1 MKQRWYLIL
10 PSSELF
16 ACSQM
21 PEWCLRFGIVRLS
34 KKSPKI
40 ELVDHASRAAYT
52 ERVLSIG
59 ASGGLDRVGVAP
71 AQVMQR
77 AHQALVERKAAGLHD
92 TMQFTYRNPARST
105 DPQSAVADAKA
116 MIVGAYSYASP
127 MPDPQLQP
135 SARVARYAWTEYYES
150 LKVGLFAMRD
160 QLRSDGFKAVVF
172 ADDNSMVD
180 REAAYLAGLGWFGK
194 NANVLIEGAGS
205 FFVLGSVITTAPLV
219 INEIPVADGC
229 GACRRCIDACP
240 TGAIIEPGT
249 VDAAKCLAW
258 LIQKPGIFDRRY
270 REALGDR
277 IYGCDDCQEVC
288 PPTTRLSLTKPL
300 REDARP
306 WINVL
311 GLLEMDDETLLAHVD
326 QWYIAERNPDWVR
339 RNALLVLGNIGERG
353 DENVVAAISRYLEH
367 PDPMLRAHAV
377 WSAARLGLSRLI
389 PTHDTAPLVVD
400 ELQNLPSARR

>member
-1 MKQRWYLIL
+1 MKQRWSLIL
-10 PSSELF
+10 PNNEQF

-34 KKSPKI
+34 KKHPTI
-40 ELVDHASRAAYT
+40 DLVDHAARVAYT

-59 ASGGLDRVGVAP
+59 TSGGLDRVGVAP

-105 DPQSAVADAKA
+105 DPQSAVANAKS

-127 MPDPQLQP
+127 MPDPTARFN
-135 SARVARYAWTEYYES
+135 ARVARYAWTEYYES

-205 FFVLGSVITTAPLV
+205 FFVLGSVITTAPLI
-219 INEIPVADGC
+219 INEKPVADGC

-258 LIQKPGIFDRRY
+258 LIQKPGVFDRRY

-288 PPTTRLSLTKPL
+288 PPTTRLSLSKPL
-300 REDARP
+300 QENARP
-306 WINVL
+306 WIDVL
-311 GLLEMDDETLLAHVD
+311 VLLDMDDETLLAHVD

-339 RNALLVLGNIGERG
+339 RNALLVLGNIGDRA
-353 DENVVAAISRYLEH
+353 DENVVGAISRYLEH

-377 WSAARLGLSRLI
+377 WSAARLNLFDLI

-400 ELQNLPSARR
+400 ELQNLPSARQ

>member
-1 MKQRWYLIL
+1 
-10 PSSELF
+10 
-16 ACSQM
+16 M

-34 KKSPKI
+34 KKSSTI
-40 ELVDHASRAAYT
+40 DLVDHAARAAYT

-59 ASGGLDRVGVAP
+59 TSGGLDRVGVAP

-92 TMQFTYRNPARST
+92 TMQFTYRNPERST
-105 DPQSAVADAKA
+105 DPQSAVADAKS

-127 MPDPQLQP
+127 LPDPKAQF
-135 SARVARYAWTEYYES
+135 SARVARYAWTEYYEA

-205 FFVLGSVITTAPLV
+205 FFVLGSVITTAPLILNV
-219 INEIPVADGC
+219 NPVADGC

-258 LIQKPGIFDRRY
+258 LIQKPGVFDRRF

-288 PPTTRLSLTKPL
+288 PPTTRLSLSKEL
-300 REDARP
+300 RDDARP
-306 WINVL
+306 WIDVL
-311 GLLEMDDETLLAHVD
+311 ELLDMDDATLLTHVD

-339 RNALLVLGNIGERG
+339 RNALLVLGNIGDRR
-353 DENVVAAISRYLEH
+353 DENVVNAISRYLEH

-377 WSAARLGLSRLI
+377 WSAARLNLSDLI

-400 ELQNLPSARR
+400 ELRNLPSARQ

>member
-1 MKQRWYLIL
+1 
-10 PSSELF
+10 
-16 ACSQM
+16 M

-34 KKSPKI
+34 KKSSTI
-40 ELVDHASRAAYT
+40 DLVDHAARAAYT

-59 ASGGLDRVGVAP
+59 TSGGLDRVGVAP

-92 TMQFTYRNPARST
+92 TMQFTYRNPERST
-105 DPQSAVADAKA
+105 DPQSAVADAKS

-127 MPDPQLQP
+127 LPDPKAQF
-135 SARVARYAWTEYYES
+135 SARVARYAWTEYYEA

-205 FFVLGSVITTAPLV
+205 FFVLGSVITTAPLILNV
-219 INEIPVADGC
+219 NPVADGC

-258 LIQKPGIFDRRY
+258 LIQKPGVFDRRF

-288 PPTTRLSLTKPL
+288 PPTTRLSLSKEL
-300 REDARP
+300 RDDARP
-306 WINVL
+306 WIDVL
-311 GLLEMDDETLLAHVD
+311 ELLDMDDATLLTHVD

-339 RNALLVLGNIGERG
+339 RNALLVLGNIGDRR
-353 DENVVAAISRYLEH
+353 DENVVNAISRYLEH

-377 WSAARLGLSRLI
+377 WSAARLNLSDLI
-389 PTHDTAPLVVD
+389 PTHDTAPLVID
-400 ELQNLPSARR
+400 ELLHLPSARR

>member
-127 MPDPQLQP
+127 MSDPQLQP

-400 ELQNLPSARR
+400 ELQNLPSARQ

>member
-1 MKQRWYLIL
+1 
-10 PSSELF
+10 
-16 ACSQM
+16 M

-34 KKSPKI
+34 KKLPKI
-40 ELVDHASRAAYT
+40 DLADHAARMAYT

-59 ASGGLDRVGVAP
+59 TSGGLDRVGVAP

-77 AHQALVERKAAGLHD
+77 AYHALVERKSAGLHD

-105 DPQSAVADAKA
+105 DPQSAVANAKS

-127 MPDPQLQP
+127 LPDRKAQF

-160 QLRSDGFKAVVF
+160 QLRSDGFNAVVF

-205 FFVLGSVITTAPLV
+205 FFVLGSVITTAPLILNV
-219 INEIPVADGC
+219 NPVADGC

-258 LIQKPGIFDRRY
+258 LIQKPGVFDRRF

-288 PPTTRLSLTKPL
+288 PPTTRLSLSKGL
-300 REDARP
+300 RDDARP
-306 WINVL
+306 WIDVL
-311 GLLEMDDETLLAHVD
+311 ELLDMDDATLLTHVD

-339 RNALLVLGNIGERG
+339 RNALLVLGNIGDRR
-353 DENVVAAISRYLEH
+353 DENVVNAISRYLEH

-377 WSAARLGLSRLI
+377 WSAARLNLSDLI

-400 ELQNLPSARR
+400 ELRNLPSARQ

>member
-1 MKQRWYLIL
+1 
-10 PSSELF
+10 
-16 ACSQM
+16 M

-34 KKSPKI
+34 KKSSTI
-40 ELVDHASRAAYT
+40 DLVDHAARAAYT

-59 ASGGLDRVGVAP
+59 TSGGLDRVGVAP

-105 DPQSAVADAKA
+105 DPQSAVADAKS

-127 MPDPQLQP
+127 LPDPKAQF
-135 SARVARYAWTEYYES
+135 SARVARYAWTEYYEA

-205 FFVLGSVITTAPLV
+205 FFVLGSVITTAPLILNV
-219 INEIPVADGC
+219 NPVADGC

-258 LIQKPGIFDRRY
+258 LIQKPGVFDRRF

-288 PPTTRLSLTKPL
+288 PPTTRLSLSKEL
-300 REDARP
+300 RDDARP
-306 WINVL
+306 WIDVL
-311 GLLEMDDETLLAHVD
+311 ELLDMDDATLLTHVD

-339 RNALLVLGNIGERG
+339 RNALLVLGNIGDRR
-353 DENVVAAISRYLEH
+353 DENVVNAISRYLEH

-377 WSAARLGLSRLI
+377 WSAARLNLSDLI

-400 ELQNLPSARR
+400 ELRNLPSARQ

>member
-1 MKQRWYLIL
+1 MKPRWCLIL
-10 PSSELF
+10 PNNGQS

-34 KKSPKI
+34 KKHPKI
-40 ELVDHASRAAYT
+40 DLVDHTSRLAYT
-52 ERVLSIG
+52 EHVLSIG
-59 ASGGLDRVGVAP
+59 TTGGLDRVGVAP
-71 AQVMQR
+71 AQVMER
-77 AHQALVERKAAGLHD
+77 AHQALIDRKAAGLHD

-105 DPQSAVADAKA
+105 DPQSAVAHAKA

-127 MPDPQLQP
+127 LPDPQVQP

-160 QLRSDGFKAVVF
+160 ALRSDGFKAVVF

-205 FFVLGSVITTAPLV
+205 FFVLGSVITTAPLI
-219 INEIPVADGC
+219 INEKPVADGC

-258 LIQKPGIFDRRY
+258 LIQKPGVFDHRY

-288 PPTTRLSLTKPL
+288 PPTTRLSLSTPL
-300 REDARP
+300 RDDARP

-311 GLLEMDDETLLAHVD
+311 ELLDMDDEALLAHVD

-339 RNALLVLGNIGERG
+339 RNALLVLGNIGASTDSR
-353 DENVVAAISRYLEH
+353 VVDVIARYLEH
-367 PDPMLRAHAV
+367 SDPMLRAHAV
-377 WSAARLGLSRLI
+377 WSAARLNLFSLI

-400 ELQNLPSARR
+400 ELQNLPLARQ

>member
-1 MKQRWYLIL
+1 
-10 PSSELF
+10 
-16 ACSQM
+16 M

-34 KKSPKI
+34 KKSSTI
-40 ELVDHASRAAYT
+40 DLVDHAARAAYT

-59 ASGGLDRVGVAP
+59 TSGGLDRVGVAP

-92 TMQFTYRNPARST
+92 TMQFTYRNPERST
-105 DPQSAVADAKA
+105 DPQSAVADAKS

-127 MPDPQLQP
+127 LPDPKAQF
-135 SARVARYAWTEYYES
+135 SARVARYAWTEYYEA

-194 NANVLIEGAGS
+194 NANVLIEGSGS
-205 FFVLGSVITTAPLV
+205 FFVLGSVITTAPLI
-219 INEIPVADGC
+219 INEKPVADGC

-258 LIQKPGIFDRRY
+258 LIQKPGVFDRRF

-288 PPTTRLSLTKPL
+288 PPTTRLSLSKEL
-300 REDARP
+300 RDDARP
-306 WINVL
+306 WIDVL
-311 GLLEMDDETLLAHVD
+311 ELLDMDDATLLNHVD

-339 RNALLVLGNIGERG
+339 RNALLVLGNIGDRR
-353 DENVVAAISRYLEH
+353 DENVVNAISRYLEH

-377 WSAARLGLSRLI
+377 WSAARLNLSDLI
-389 PTHDTAPLVVD
+389 PTHDTAPLVMD
-400 ELQNLPSARR
+400 ELRHLPPARG

>member
-10 PSSELF
+10 PSSEPF

-59 ASGGLDRVGVAP
+59 TSGGLDRVGVAP
-71 AQVMQR
+71 ALVMQR

-127 MPDPQLQP
+127 LPDPQLQP

-219 INEIPVADGC
+219 INESTVTDGC

-311 GLLEMDDETLLAHVD
+311 GLLEMDDETLLAQVD

-400 ELQNLPSARR
+400 ELQNLPSARQ

>member
-1 MKQRWYLIL
+1 
-10 PSSELF
+10 
-16 ACSQM
+16 M

-34 KKSPKI
+34 KKSSTI
-40 ELVDHASRAAYT
+40 DLVDHAARAAYT

-59 ASGGLDRVGVAP
+59 TSGGLDRVGVAP

-105 DPQSAVADAKA
+105 DPQSAVADAKS

-127 MPDPQLQP
+127 LPDPKAQF
-135 SARVARYAWTEYYES
+135 SARVARYAWTEYYEA

-205 FFVLGSVITTAPLV
+205 FFVLGSVITTAPL
-219 INEIPVADGC
+219 ILNENPVADGC

-258 LIQKPGIFDRRY
+258 LIQKPGVFDRRF

-288 PPTTRLSLTKPL
+288 PPTTRLSLSKEL
-300 REDARP
+300 RDDARP
-306 WINVL
+306 WIDVL
-311 GLLEMDDETLLAHVD
+311 ELLDMDDATLLTHVD

-339 RNALLVLGNIGERG
+339 RNALLVLGNIGDRR
-353 DENVVAAISRYLEH
+353 DENVVNAISRYLEH

-377 WSAARLGLSRLI
+377 WSAARLNLFDLI
-389 PTHDTAPLVVD
+389 PTHDTAPLVID
-400 ELQNLPSARR
+400 ELRHLPPARR

>member
-1 MKQRWYLIL
+1 
-10 PSSELF
+10 
-16 ACSQM
+16 M

-34 KKSPKI
+34 KKHPKI
-40 ELVDHASRAAYT
+40 DLVDHAARVAYT

-59 ASGGLDRVGVAP
+59 TSGGLDRVGVAP

-105 DPQSAVADAKA
+105 DPQSAVANAKS

-127 MPDPQLQP
+127 TPDPTARFN
-135 SARVARYAWTEYYES
+135 ARVARYAWTEYYES

-205 FFVLGSVITTAPLV
+205 FFVLGSVITTAPLI
-219 INEIPVADGC
+219 INEKPVADGC

-258 LIQKPGIFDRRY
+258 LIQKPGVFDRRY

-288 PPTTRLSLTKPL
+288 PPTTRLSLSKPL
-300 REDARP
+300 QENARP
-306 WINVL
+306 WIDVL
-311 GLLEMDDETLLAHVD
+311 VLLDMDDETLLAHVD

-339 RNALLVLGNIGERG
+339 RNALLVLGNIGDRA
-353 DENVVAAISRYLEH
+353 DENVVGAIS
-367 PDPMLRAHAV
+367 
-377 WSAARLGLSRLI
+377 
-389 PTHDTAPLVVD
+389 
-400 ELQNLPSARR
+400 

>member
-127 MPDPQLQP
+127 MSDPQLQP

-219 INEIPVADGC
+219 ISEIPVADGC

-311 GLLEMDDETLLAHVD
+311 GLLEMDDETLLARVD

>member
-127 MPDPQLQP
+127 MSDPQLQP

-205 FFVLGSVITTAPLV
+205 FFVLGSVITTAPMV

-311 GLLEMDDETLLAHVD
+311 GLLEMDDETLLARVD

-400 ELQNLPSARR
+400 ELQNLPSARQ

>member
-1 MKQRWYLIL
+1 
-10 PSSELF
+10 
-16 ACSQM
+16 M

-34 KKSPKI
+34 KKSSTI
-40 ELVDHASRAAYT
+40 DLVDHAARAAYT

-59 ASGGLDRVGVAP
+59 TSGGLDRVGVAP

-105 DPQSAVADAKA
+105 DPQSAVADAKS

-127 MPDPQLQP
+127 LPDPKAQF
-135 SARVARYAWTEYYES
+135 SARVARYAWTEYYEA

-205 FFVLGSVITTAPLV
+205 FFVLGSVITTAPL
-219 INEIPVADGC
+219 ILNENPVADGC
-229 GACRRCIDACP
+229 GACKRCIDACP

-258 LIQKPGIFDRRY
+258 LIQKPGVFDRRF

-288 PPTTRLSLTKPL
+288 PPTTRLSLSKEL
-300 REDARP
+300 RDDARP
-306 WINVL
+306 WIDVL
-311 GLLEMDDETLLAHVD
+311 ELLDMDDATLLTHVD

-339 RNALLVLGNIGERG
+339 RNALLVLGNIGDRH
-353 DENVVAAISRYLEH
+353 DENVVNAISRYLEH

-377 WSAARLGLSRLI
+377 WSAARLNLSDLI

-400 ELQNLPSARR
+400 ELHNLPSARQ

>member
-1 MKQRWYLIL
+1 
-10 PSSELF
+10 
-16 ACSQM
+16 M

-34 KKSPKI
+34 KKSSTI
-40 ELVDHASRAAYT
+40 DLVDHAARAAYT

-59 ASGGLDRVGVAP
+59 TSGGLDRVGVAP

-105 DPQSAVADAKA
+105 DPQSAVADAKS

-127 MPDPQLQP
+127 LPDPKAQF
-135 SARVARYAWTEYYES
+135 SARVARYAWTEYYEA

-205 FFVLGSVITTAPLV
+205 FFVLGSVITTAPL
-219 INEIPVADGC
+219 ILNENPVVDGC

-258 LIQKPGIFDRRY
+258 LIQKPGVFDRRF

-288 PPTTRLSLTKPL
+288 PPTTRLSLSKEL
-300 REDARP
+300 RDDARP
-306 WINVL
+306 WIDVL
-311 GLLEMDDETLLAHVD
+311 ELLDMDDATLLTHVD

-339 RNALLVLGNIGERG
+339 RNALLVLGNIGDRR
-353 DENVVAAISRYLEH
+353 DENVVNAISRYLEH

-377 WSAARLGLSRLI
+377 WSAARLNLSDLI

-400 ELQNLPSARR
+400 ELRNLPSARQ

>member
-1 MKQRWYLIL
+1 
-10 PSSELF
+10 
-16 ACSQM
+16 M

-34 KKSPKI
+34 KKSSTI
-40 ELVDHASRAAYT
+40 DLVDHAARAAYT

-59 ASGGLDRVGVAP
+59 TSGGLDRVGVAP

-105 DPQSAVADAKA
+105 DPQSAVVDAKS

-127 MPDPQLQP
+127 LPDPKAQF
-135 SARVARYAWTEYYES
+135 SARVARYAWTEYYEA

-205 FFVLGSVITTAPLV
+205 FFVLGSVITTAPL
-219 INEIPVADGC
+219 ILNENPVADGC

-258 LIQKPGIFDRRY
+258 LIQKPGVFDRRF

-288 PPTTRLSLTKPL
+288 PPTTRLSLSKEL
-300 REDARP
+300 RDDARP
-306 WINVL
+306 WIDVL
-311 GLLEMDDETLLAHVD
+311 ELLDMDDATLLTHVD

-339 RNALLVLGNIGERG
+339 RNALLVLGNIGDRR
-353 DENVVAAISRYLEH
+353 DENVVNAISRYLEH

-377 WSAARLGLSRLI
+377 WSAARLNLFDLI
-389 PTHDTAPLVVD
+389 PTHDTAPLVMD
-400 ELQNLPSARR
+400 ELRHLPPARG

>member
-1 MKQRWYLIL
+1 
-10 PSSELF
+10 
-16 ACSQM
+16 M

-34 KKSPKI
+34 KKSSTI
-40 ELVDHASRAAYT
+40 DLVDHAARAAYT

-59 ASGGLDRVGVAP
+59 TSGGLDRVGVAP

-92 TMQFTYRNPARST
+92 TMQFTYRNPERST
-105 DPQSAVADAKA
+105 DPQSAVADAKS

-127 MPDPQLQP
+127 LPDRKAQL
-135 SARVARYAWTEYYES
+135 SARVARYAWTEYYEA

-205 FFVLGSVITTAPLV
+205 FFVLGSVITTAPL
-219 INEIPVADGC
+219 ILNENPVVDGC

-258 LIQKPGIFDRRY
+258 LIQKPGVFDRRF

-288 PPTTRLSLTKPL
+288 PPTTRLSLSKEL
-300 REDARP
+300 RDDARP
-306 WINVL
+306 WIDVL
-311 GLLEMDDETLLAHVD
+311 ELLDMDDATLLTHVD

-339 RNALLVLGNIGERG
+339 RNALLVLGNIGDRR
-353 DENVVAAISRYLEH
+353 DENVVNAISRYLEH

-377 WSAARLGLSRLI
+377 WSAARLNLSDLI

-400 ELQNLPSARR
+400 ELRNLPSARQ

>member
-1 MKQRWYLIL
+1 MKPPWCLIL
-10 PSSELF
+10 LNNGQF

-34 KKSPKI
+34 KKHPKI
-40 ELVDHASRAAYT
+40 DLVDHAARVDYT

-59 ASGGLDRVGVAP
+59 TSGGLDRVGVAP

-92 TMQFTYRNPARST
+92 TMQFTYRNPSRST
-105 DPQSAVADAKA
+105 DPQSAVANAKS

-127 MPDPQLQP
+127 MPDPTARFN
-135 SARVARYAWTEYYES
+135 ARVARYAWTEYYES

-205 FFVLGSVITTAPLV
+205 YFVLGSVITTAPLV
-219 INEIPVADGC
+219 INETPVADGC

-258 LIQKPGIFDRRY
+258 LIQKPGVFDRRY

-288 PPTTRLSLTKPL
+288 PPTTRLSLSKPL
-300 REDARP
+300 QENARP
-306 WINVL
+306 WIDVL
-311 GLLEMDDETLLAHVD
+311 VLLDMDDETLLAHVD

-339 RNALLVLGNIGERG
+339 RNALLVLGNIGERT
-353 DENVVAAISRYLEH
+353 DENVVGAISRYLEH

-377 WSAARLGLSRLI
+377 WSAARLNLFDLI

-400 ELQNLPSARR
+400 ELQNLPSARQ

>member
-1 MKQRWYLIL
+1 
-10 PSSELF
+10 
-16 ACSQM
+16 M

-34 KKSPKI
+34 KKSSTI
-40 ELVDHASRAAYT
+40 DLVDHAARAAYT

-59 ASGGLDRVGVAP
+59 TSGGLDRVGVAP

-92 TMQFTYRNPARST
+92 TMQFTYRNPERST
-105 DPQSAVADAKA
+105 DPQSAVADAKS

-127 MPDPQLQP
+127 LPDPKAQF
-135 SARVARYAWTEYYES
+135 SARVARYAWTEYYEA

-205 FFVLGSVITTAPLV
+205 FFVLGSVITTAPL
-219 INEIPVADGC
+219 ILNENPVVDGC

-258 LIQKPGIFDRRY
+258 LIQKPGVFDRRF

-288 PPTTRLSLTKPL
+288 PPTTRLSLSKEL
-300 REDARP
+300 RDDARP
-306 WINVL
+306 WIDVL
-311 GLLEMDDETLLAHVD
+311 ELLDMDDATLLTHVD

-339 RNALLVLGNIGERG
+339 RNALLVLGNIGDRR
-353 DENVVAAISRYLEH
+353 DENVVNAISRYLEH

-377 WSAARLGLSRLI
+377 WSAARLNLSDLI

-400 ELQNLPSARR
+400 ELRNLPSARR

>member
-1 MKQRWYLIL
+1 MKQRWSLIL
-10 PSSELF
+10 PNSGQF

-34 KKSPKI
+34 KKSSTI
-40 ELVDHASRAAYT
+40 DLVDHAARAAYT

-59 ASGGLDRVGVAP
+59 TSGGLDRVGVAP

-105 DPQSAVADAKA
+105 DPQSAVADAKS

-127 MPDPQLQP
+127 LPDPKAQL
-135 SARVARYAWTEYYES
+135 SARVARYAWTEYYEA

-205 FFVLGSVITTAPLV
+205 FFVLGSVITTAPL
-219 INEIPVADGC
+219 ILNENPVVDGC

-258 LIQKPGIFDRRY
+258 LIQKPGVFDRRF

-288 PPTTRLSLTKPL
+288 PPTTRLSLSKEL
-300 REDARP
+300 RDDARP
-306 WINVL
+306 WIDVL
-311 GLLEMDDETLLAHVD
+311 ELLDMDDATLLTHVD

-339 RNALLVLGNIGERG
+339 RNALLVLGNIGDRR
-353 DENVVAAISRYLEH
+353 DENVVNAISRYLEH

-377 WSAARLGLSRLI
+377 WSAARLNLFDLI

-400 ELQNLPSARR
+400 ELRNLPSARQ

>member
-1 MKQRWYLIL
+1 
-10 PSSELF
+10 
-16 ACSQM
+16 M

-34 KKSPKI
+34 KKSSTI
-40 ELVDHASRAAYT
+40 DLVDHAARAAYT

-59 ASGGLDRVGVAP
+59 TSGGLDRVGVAP

-92 TMQFTYRNPARST
+92 TMQFTYRNPERST
-105 DPQSAVADAKA
+105 DPQSAVADAKS

-127 MPDPQLQP
+127 LPDPKAQF
-135 SARVARYAWTEYYES
+135 SARVARYAWTEYYEA

-205 FFVLGSVITTAPLV
+205 FFVLGSVITTAPLILNV
-219 INEIPVADGC
+219 NPVADGC

-258 LIQKPGIFDRRY
+258 LIQKPGVFDRRF

-288 PPTTRLSLTKPL
+288 PPTTRLSLSKEL
-300 REDARP
+300 RDDARP
-306 WINVL
+306 WIDVL
-311 GLLEMDDETLLAHVD
+311 ELLDMDDATLLTHVD

-339 RNALLVLGNIGERG
+339 RNALLVLGNIGDRR
-353 DENVVAAISRYLEH
+353 DENVVNAISRYLEH

-377 WSAARLGLSRLI
+377 WSAARLNLSDLI

-400 ELQNLPSARR
+400 ELHNLPSARQ

>member
-1 MKQRWYLIL
+1 
-10 PSSELF
+10 
-16 ACSQM
+16 M

-34 KKSPKI
+34 KKSSTI
-40 ELVDHASRAAYT
+40 DLVDHAARAAYT

-59 ASGGLDRVGVAP
+59 TSGGLDRVGVAP

-92 TMQFTYRNPARST
+92 TMQFTYRNPERST
-105 DPQSAVADAKA
+105 DPQSAVADAKS

-127 MPDPQLQP
+127 LPDPKAQF
-135 SARVARYAWTEYYES
+135 SARVARYAWTEYYEA

-205 FFVLGSVITTAPLV
+205 FFVLGSVITTAPL
-219 INEIPVADGC
+219 ILNENPVVDGC

-258 LIQKPGIFDRRY
+258 LIQKPGVFDRRF

-288 PPTTRLSLTKPL
+288 PPTTRLSLSKEL
-300 REDARP
+300 RDDARP
-306 WINVL
+306 WIDVL
-311 GLLEMDDETLLAHVD
+311 ELLDMDDATLLTHVD

-339 RNALLVLGNIGERG
+339 RNALLVLGNIGDRR
-353 DENVVAAISRYLEH
+353 DENVVNAISRYLEH

-377 WSAARLGLSRLI
+377 WSAARLNLSYLI

-400 ELQNLPSARR
+400 ELRNLPPARR

>member
-1 MKQRWYLIL
+1 
-10 PSSELF
+10 
-16 ACSQM
+16 M

-34 KKSPKI
+34 KKSSTI
-40 ELVDHASRAAYT
+40 DLVDHAARAAYT

-59 ASGGLDRVGVAP
+59 TSGGLDRVGVAP

-105 DPQSAVADAKA
+105 DPQSAVADAKS

-127 MPDPQLQP
+127 LPDPKAQF
-135 SARVARYAWTEYYES
+135 SARVARYAWTEYYEA

-205 FFVLGSVITTAPLV
+205 FFVLGSVITTAPL
-219 INEIPVADGC
+219 ILNENPVVDGC

-258 LIQKPGIFDRRY
+258 LIQKPGVFDRRF

-288 PPTTRLSLTKPL
+288 PPTTRLSLSKEL
-300 REDARP
+300 RDDARP
-306 WINVL
+306 WIDVL
-311 GLLEMDDETLLAHVD
+311 ELLDMDDATLLTHVD

-339 RNALLVLGNIGERG
+339 RNALLVLGNIGDRR
-353 DENVVAAISRYLEH
+353 DENVVNAISRYLEH

-377 WSAARLGLSRLI
+377 WSAARLNLSYLI

-400 ELQNLPSARR
+400 ELRNLPPARR

>member
-16 ACSQM
+16 ACLQM

-40 ELVDHASRAAYT
+40 ELVDHATRAAYT

-219 INEIPVADGC
+219 INESTVTDGC

-311 GLLEMDDETLLAHVD
+311 GLLEMDDETLLAQVD

-339 RNALLVLGNIGERG
+339 RNALLVLGNIGEKT
-353 DENVVAAISRYLEH
+353 DASVVDIIARYLEH

-400 ELQNLPSARR
+400 ELQNLPSARQ

>member
-1 MKQRWYLIL
+1 
-10 PSSELF
+10 
-16 ACSQM
+16 M

-34 KKSPKI
+34 KKSSTI
-40 ELVDHASRAAYT
+40 DLVDYAARAAYT

-59 ASGGLDRVGVAP
+59 TSGGLDRVGVAP

-105 DPQSAVADAKA
+105 DPQSAVADAKS

-127 MPDPQLQP
+127 LPDPKAQF
-135 SARVARYAWTEYYES
+135 SARVARYAWTEYYEA

-205 FFVLGSVITTAPLV
+205 FFVLGSVITTAPLILNV
-219 INEIPVADGC
+219 NPVADGC

-258 LIQKPGIFDRRY
+258 LIQKPGVFDRRF

-288 PPTTRLSLTKPL
+288 PPTTRLSLSKEL
-300 REDARP
+300 RDDARP
-306 WINVL
+306 WIDVL
-311 GLLEMDDETLLAHVD
+311 ELLDMDDATLLTHVD

-339 RNALLVLGNIGERG
+339 RNALLVLGNIGDRR
-353 DENVVAAISRYLEH
+353 DENVVNAISRYLEH

-377 WSAARLGLSRLI
+377 WSAARLNLSYLI

-400 ELQNLPSARR
+400 ELRNLPSARQ

>member
-1 MKQRWYLIL
+1 
-10 PSSELF
+10 
-16 ACSQM
+16 
-21 PEWCLRFGIVRLS
+21 
-34 KKSPKI
+34 
-40 ELVDHASRAAYT
+40 
-52 ERVLSIG
+52 
-59 ASGGLDRVGVAP
+59 
-71 AQVMQR
+71 MQR

-92 TMQFTYRNPARST
+92 TMQFTYRNPTRST
-105 DPQSAVADAKA
+105 DPQSAVANAKS

-127 MPDPQLQP
+127 MPDPTARFN
-135 SARVARYAWTEYYES
+135 ARVARYAWTEYYES

-258 LIQKPGIFDRRY
+258 LIQKPGVFDRRF

-288 PPTTRLSLTKPL
+288 PPTTRMSLSKPL
-300 REDARP
+300 QENARP
-306 WINVL
+306 WMDLLV
-311 GLLEMDDETLLAHVD
+311 LLEMDDETLLAHVD

-339 RNALLVLGNIGERG
+339 RNALLVLGNIGERT
-353 DENVVAAISRYLEH
+353 DENVVGAISRYLEH

-377 WSAARLGLSRLI
+377 WSAARLNLFDLI
-389 PTHDTAPLVVD
+389 PMHDTAPLVVD
-400 ELQNLPSARR
+400 ELQNLPSARE

>member
-1 MKQRWYLIL
+1 
-10 PSSELF
+10 
-16 ACSQM
+16 M

-34 KKSPKI
+34 KKSSTI
-40 ELVDHASRAAYT
+40 DLVDHAARAAYT

-59 ASGGLDRVGVAP
+59 TSGGLDRVGVAP

-92 TMQFTYRNPARST
+92 TMQFTYRNPERST
-105 DPQSAVADAKA
+105 DPQSAVADAKS

-127 MPDPQLQP
+127 LPDPKAQF
-135 SARVARYAWTEYYES
+135 SARVARYAWTEYYEA

-205 FFVLGSVITTAPLV
+205 FFVLGSVITTAPLILNV
-219 INEIPVADGC
+219 NPVADGC

-258 LIQKPGIFDRRY
+258 LIQKPGVFDRRF

-288 PPTTRLSLTKPL
+288 PPTTRLSLSKEL
-300 REDARP
+300 RDDARP
-306 WINVL
+306 WIDVL
-311 GLLEMDDETLLAHVD
+311 ELLDMDDATLLTHVD

-339 RNALLVLGNIGERG
+339 RNALLVLGNIGDRR
-353 DENVVAAISRYLEH
+353 DENVVNAISRYLEH

-377 WSAARLGLSRLI
+377 WSAARLNLSDLI

-400 ELQNLPSARR
+400 ELRNLPPARR

>member
-1 MKQRWYLIL
+1 
-10 PSSELF
+10 
-16 ACSQM
+16 M

-34 KKSPKI
+34 KKSSTI
-40 ELVDHASRAAYT
+40 DLVDHAARAAYT

-59 ASGGLDRVGVAP
+59 TSGGLDRVGVAP

-105 DPQSAVADAKA
+105 DPQSAVADAKS

-127 MPDPQLQP
+127 LPDPKVQF
-135 SARVARYAWTEYYES
+135 SARVARYAWTEYYEA

-205 FFVLGSVITTAPLV
+205 FFVLGSVITTAPL
-219 INEIPVADGC
+219 ILNENPVVDGC

-258 LIQKPGIFDRRY
+258 LIQKPGVFDRRF

-288 PPTTRLSLTKPL
+288 PPTTRLSLSKEL
-300 REDARP
+300 RDDARP
-306 WINVL
+306 WIDVL
-311 GLLEMDDETLLAHVD
+311 ELLDMDDATLLTHVD

-339 RNALLVLGNIGERG
+339 RNALLVLGNIGDRR
-353 DENVVAAISRYLEH
+353 DENVVNAISRYLEH

-377 WSAARLGLSRLI
+377 WSAARLNLSDLI

-400 ELQNLPSARR
+400 ELRNLPSARQ

>member
-1 MKQRWYLIL
+1 
-10 PSSELF
+10 
-16 ACSQM
+16 M

-34 KKSPKI
+34 KKSSTI
-40 ELVDHASRAAYT
+40 DLVDHAARAAYT

-59 ASGGLDRVGVAP
+59 TSGGLDRVGVAP

-105 DPQSAVADAKA
+105 DPQSAVADAKS

-127 MPDPQLQP
+127 LPDPKAQF
-135 SARVARYAWTEYYES
+135 SARVARYAWTEYYEA

-205 FFVLGSVITTAPLV
+205 FFVLGSVITTAPLILNV
-219 INEIPVADGC
+219 NPVADGC

-258 LIQKPGIFDRRY
+258 LIQKPGVFDRRF

-288 PPTTRLSLTKPL
+288 PPTTRLSLSKEL
-300 REDARP
+300 RDDARP
-306 WINVL
+306 WIDVL
-311 GLLEMDDETLLAHVD
+311 ELLDMDDATLLTHVD

-339 RNALLVLGNIGERG
+339 RNALLVLGNIGDRR
-353 DENVVAAISRYLEH
+353 DENVVNAISRYLEH

-377 WSAARLGLSRLI
+377 WSAARLNLSDLI

-400 ELQNLPSARR
+400 ELRNLPPARR

>member
-1 MKQRWYLIL
+1 
-10 PSSELF
+10 
-16 ACSQM
+16 M

-34 KKSPKI
+34 KKSSTI
-40 ELVDHASRAAYT
+40 DLVDHAARAAYT

-59 ASGGLDRVGVAP
+59 TSGGLDRVGVAP

-92 TMQFTYRNPARST
+92 TMQFTYRNPERST
-105 DPQSAVADAKA
+105 DPQSAVADAKS

-127 MPDPQLQP
+127 LPDPKAQF
-135 SARVARYAWTEYYES
+135 SARVARYAWTEYYEA

-205 FFVLGSVITTAPLV
+205 FFVLGSVITTAPLILNV
-219 INEIPVADGC
+219 NPVADGC

-258 LIQKPGIFDRRY
+258 LIQKPGVFDRRF

-288 PPTTRLSLTKPL
+288 PPTTRLSLSKEL
-300 REDARP
+300 RDDARP
-306 WINVL
+306 WIDVL
-311 GLLEMDDETLLAHVD
+311 ELLDMDDATLLTHVD

-339 RNALLVLGNIGERG
+339 RNALLVLGNIGDRR
-353 DENVVAAISRYLEH
+353 DENVVNAISRYLEH

-377 WSAARLGLSRLI
+377 WSAARLNLSDLI
-389 PTHDTAPLVVD
+389 PTHDTAPLVID
-400 ELQNLPSARR
+400 ELLHLPPARR

>member
-1 MKQRWYLIL
+1 
-10 PSSELF
+10 
-16 ACSQM
+16 M

-34 KKSPKI
+34 KKSSTI
-40 ELVDHASRAAYT
+40 DLVDHAARAAYT

-59 ASGGLDRVGVAP
+59 TSGGLDRVGVAP

-92 TMQFTYRNPARST
+92 TMQFTYRNPERST
-105 DPQSAVADAKA
+105 DPQSAVADAKS

-127 MPDPQLQP
+127 LPDPKAQF
-135 SARVARYAWTEYYES
+135 SARVARYAWTEYYEA

-205 FFVLGSVITTAPLV
+205 FFVLGSVITTAPLILNV
-219 INEIPVADGC
+219 NPVADGC

-258 LIQKPGIFDRRY
+258 LIQKPGVFDRRF

-288 PPTTRLSLTKPL
+288 PPTTRLSLSKEL
-300 REDARP
+300 RDDARP
-306 WINVL
+306 WIDVL
-311 GLLEMDDETLLAHVD
+311 ELLDMDDATLLTHVD

-339 RNALLVLGNIGERG
+339 RNALLVLGNIGDRR
-353 DENVVAAISRYLEH
+353 DENVVNAISRYLEH

-377 WSAARLGLSRLI
+377 WSAARLNLSDLI
-389 PTHDTAPLVVD
+389 PTHDTAPLVID
-400 ELQNLPSARR
+400 ELRHLPPARR

>member
-1 MKQRWYLIL
+1 
-10 PSSELF
+10 
-16 ACSQM
+16 M

-34 KKSPKI
+34 KKSSTI
-40 ELVDHASRAAYT
+40 DLVDHAARAAYT

-59 ASGGLDRVGVAP
+59 TSGGLDRVGVAP

-92 TMQFTYRNPARST
+92 TMQFTYRNPERST
-105 DPQSAVADAKA
+105 DPQSAVADAKS

-127 MPDPQLQP
+127 LPDPKAQF
-135 SARVARYAWTEYYES
+135 SARVARYAWTEYYEA

-205 FFVLGSVITTAPLV
+205 FFVLGSVITTAPL
-219 INEIPVADGC
+219 ILNENPVADGC

-258 LIQKPGIFDRRY
+258 LIQKPGVFDRRF

-288 PPTTRLSLTKPL
+288 PPTTRLSLSKEL
-300 REDARP
+300 RDDARP
-306 WINVL
+306 WIDVL
-311 GLLEMDDETLLAHVD
+311 ELLDMDDATLLTHVD

-339 RNALLVLGNIGERG
+339 RNALLVLGNIGDRR
-353 DENVVAAISRYLEH
+353 DENVVNAISRYLEH

-377 WSAARLGLSRLI
+377 WSAARLNLSDLI

-400 ELQNLPSARR
+400 ELRNLPPARR

>member
-1 MKQRWYLIL
+1 
-10 PSSELF
+10 
-16 ACSQM
+16 M

-34 KKSPKI
+34 KKSPK
-40 ELVDHASRAAYT
+40 VDVSDFASRTAYT
-52 ERVLSIG
+52 EAILEIG
-59 ASGGLDRVGVAP
+59 TSGGLDRVGVAP
-71 AQVMQR
+71 AQVMER

-105 DPQSAVADAKA
+105 DPQSAVAEAQS

-127 MPDPQLQP
+127 IPDSIYDL

-160 QLRSDGFKAVVF
+160 QLRRDGYKAIVF

-219 INEIPVADGC
+219 INEKVVADGC
-229 GACRRCIDACP
+229 GSCRRCIDACP
-240 TGAIIEPGT
+240 TQAIIQPGT

-258 LIQKPGIFDRRY
+258 LIQKPGLFDRRY

-288 PPTTRLSLTKPL
+288 PPTTRLSLTKKIPA
-300 REDARP
+300 DAKP
-306 WINVL
+306 WIDVL
-311 GLLEMDDETLLAHVD
+311 RLLEMDDDALLKHVD
-326 QWYIAERNPDWVR
+326 PWYIAERNPDWVR
-339 RNALLVLGNIGERG
+339 RNALLVLGNIGNKSDER
-353 DENVVAAISRYLEH
+353 VVHTISRYLEH

-377 WSAARLGLSRLI
+377 WSAARLDLADLI

-400 ELQNLPSARR
+400 ELQNLPLARQHAI

>member
-1 MKQRWYLIL
+1 
-10 PSSELF
+10 
-16 ACSQM
+16 
-21 PEWCLRFGIVRLS
+21 
-34 KKSPKI
+34 
-40 ELVDHASRAAYT
+40 
-52 ERVLSIG
+52 
-59 ASGGLDRVGVAP
+59 
-71 AQVMQR
+71 
-77 AHQALVERKAAGLHD
+77 
-92 TMQFTYRNPARST
+92 MQFTYRNPARST

-127 MPDPQLQP
+127 LPDPQSHS

-160 QLRSDGFKAVVF
+160 VLRADGFKAVVF

-219 INEIPVADGC
+219 INDKPVADGC

-249 VDAAKCLAW
+249 VDASKCLAW

-277 IYGCDDCQEVC
+277 MYGCDDCQEVC
-288 PPTTRLSLTKPL
+288 PPTIRLSLSKPL

-311 GLLEMDDETLLAHVD
+311 ELLDMDDETLLARVD

-339 RNALLVLGNIGERG
+339 RNALLVLGNIGEGTDAR
-353 DENVVAAISRYLEH
+353 VVSAIARFIEH

-377 WSAARLGLSRLI
+377 WSAARLNLFSLI
-389 PTHDTAPLVVD
+389 PMHDTAPLVVD
-400 ELQNLPSARR
+400 ELQNLPLARQQAI

>member
-1 MKQRWYLIL
+1 
-10 PSSELF
+10 
-16 ACSQM
+16 M

-34 KKSPKI
+34 KKSSTI
-40 ELVDHASRAAYT
+40 DLVDHAARAAYT

-59 ASGGLDRVGVAP
+59 TSGGLDRVGVAP

-92 TMQFTYRNPARST
+92 TMQFTYRNPERST
-105 DPQSAVADAKA
+105 DPQSAVADAKS

-127 MPDPQLQP
+127 LPDPKAQF
-135 SARVARYAWTEYYES
+135 SARVARYAWTEYYEA

-205 FFVLGSVITTAPLV
+205 FFVLGSVITTAPLI
-219 INEIPVADGC
+219 INEKPVADGC

-258 LIQKPGIFDRRY
+258 LIQKPGVFDRRF

-288 PPTTRLSLTKPL
+288 PPTTRLSLSKEL
-300 REDARP
+300 RDDARP
-306 WINVL
+306 WIDVL
-311 GLLEMDDETLLAHVD
+311 ELLDMDDATLLNHVD

-339 RNALLVLGNIGERG
+339 RNALLVLGNIGDRR
-353 DENVVAAISRYLEH
+353 DENVVNAISRYLEH

-377 WSAARLGLSRLI
+377 WSAARLNLSDLI
-389 PTHDTAPLVVD
+389 PTHDTAPLVMD
-400 ELQNLPSARR
+400 ELRHLPPARG